1 MVKFK
6 CLTTGN
12 ITAFEQEH
20 DIKTM
25 RTHPE
30 YEEIKEEE
38 KPVEKSVKQLVAKTK
53 E

>member
-12 ITAFEQEH
+12 ITSFEQEH

-30 YEEIKEEE
+30 YAEVTEEPKVEE
-38 KPVEKSVKQLVAKTK
+38 KAVKQPVAKTK